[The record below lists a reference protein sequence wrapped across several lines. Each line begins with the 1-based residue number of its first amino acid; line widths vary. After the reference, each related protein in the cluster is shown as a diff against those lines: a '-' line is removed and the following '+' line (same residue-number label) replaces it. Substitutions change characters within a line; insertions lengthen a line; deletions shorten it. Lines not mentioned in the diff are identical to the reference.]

1 MLAWISCLLSC
12 ILYFRVCKFEIPRWK
27 APGLRLQSYPFRFAQ
42 LAKPEATLGKCGIF
56 LCMCRP
62 FNLCC
67 LAHPARMGDCSH
79 IRSALTWFQPHA
91 LLSTTSVSFY
101 SVDLLFV
108 WGWQREPALLQRTAI
123 FAFAEDQGERLDHC
137 LPVVHV
143 SRKFGAAVQLAAA
156 QNMQEPAPPPAP
168 AVEGAVS
175 WRMSPKALP
184 ISRPCEGGGRHCC
197 KQSRW
202 YDKYMLILQS
212 YYNPCLAVR

>member
-1 MLAWISCLLSC
+1 MLAWFSCLLSC

-27 APGLRLQSYPFRFAQ
+27 APGLRLQSYPFRFAK
-42 LAKPEATLGKCGIF
+42 LAKTEATLGKCGIF

-67 LAHPARMGDCSH
+67 LEHPARMGDCSH
-79 IRSALTWFQPHA
+79 IRSALMWFQPHA

-143 SRKFGAAVQLAAA
+143 SRKFGAAVQLAERPWVGGPGSCPKYAGA
-156 QNMQEPAPPPAP
+156 CASSSSRGGCSILANEPNSVTDFQAL
-168 AVEGAVS
+168 
-175 WRMSPKALP
+175 WR
-184 ISRPCEGGGRHCC
+184 
-197 KQSRW
+197 RW
-202 YDKYMLILQS
+202 
-212 YYNPCLAVR
+212 